1 MKREAK
7 QILKK
12 KQWLWHSNM
21 RQTIQMAVLKYDILM
36 VKRTPE
42 QYNVMLYM

>member
-12 KQWLWHSNM
+12 KQWLWHSNT
-21 RQTIQMAVLKYDILM
+21 RQTIKMAVLKYDILT
-36 VKRTPE
+36 VKRTV
-42 QYNVMLYM
+42 QNNVLLYM